1 MRGGGLRIMSPC
13 LGMPCIEST
22 QTTPRR
28 LQIRLYRFIVTPF
41 ALKLIAQPEPVCSMS
56 RRRLA
61 IRRRDSLG
69 AYRRLACEMHTVDLR
84 RNLASPRPLHA
95 HRNHHQQAACHPITL
110 TQVHR

>member
-1 MRGGGLRIMSPC
+1 MSPY
-13 LGMPCIEST
+13 LGMPCIRST
-22 QTTPRR
+22 QITPRR
-28 LQIRLYRFIVTPF
+28 LQICLYRFIVAPG
-41 ALKLIAQPEPVCSMS
+41 ALELIAQPEPVCSMS

-84 RNLASPRPLHA
+84 RYFAGPRPLHA
-95 HRNHHQQAACHPITL
+95 HRNHDQQAAGHPITL

>member
-1 MRGGGLRIMSPC
+1 MSPC
-13 LGMPCIEST
+13 LGMPCIRST
-22 QTTPRR
+22 QTTPRS
-28 LQIRLYRFIVTPF
+28 LQIRLHRFIVTPF
-41 ALKLIAQPEPVCSMS
+41 ALELIAQPEPVCSMS

-84 RNLASPRPLHA
+84 RYFASPRPLHA
-95 HRNHHQQAACHPITL
+95 HGHYHQQAARHPVTL